1 MNEKLSFVL
10 VIVYFAA
17 GYWAVNK
24 TIYAN
29 KVVVYSKIGD
39 LFVQKV
45 IWAVV
50 LGWALIP
57 AALIKK
63 LLGR

>member
-1 MNEKLSFVL
+1 MIILLIAYGVL
-10 VIVYFAA
+10 
-17 GYWAVNK
+17 GYWAVGQ

-29 KVVVYSKIGD
+29 KVVVYSKFGW
-39 LFVQKV
+39 LFNQKL
-45 IWAVV
+45 IYALV

-57 AALIKK
+57 VALIKK